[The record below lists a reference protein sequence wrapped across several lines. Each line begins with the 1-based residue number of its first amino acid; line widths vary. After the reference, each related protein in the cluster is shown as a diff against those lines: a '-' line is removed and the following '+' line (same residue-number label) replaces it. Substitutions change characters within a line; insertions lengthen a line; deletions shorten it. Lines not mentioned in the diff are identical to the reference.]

1 MKDNIK
7 KAFESAEQEIQER
20 EIARLKEIVKDLLRQ
35 KNEKEQEKREIEK
48 EISVIKQTLDDFKA
62 GRLDK
67 VKDLIEK
74 DSTARDVLP
83 FQIHIINQPVIQ
95 KPWTWQY
102 DIVQN
107 VQPLVGN
114 GTWTTTAASL
124 NCLTTSGTTAANFT
138 TGTYVIGDGKII
150 NL

>member
-7 KAFESAEQEIQER
+7 KAFESAEQEIQEK

-62 GRLDK
+62 GRLDN
-67 VKDLIEK
+67 VKELIEK
-74 DSTARDVLP
+74 DSIARDVLP
-83 FQIHIINQPVIQ
+83 FQIHIINQPVFQ
-95 KPWTWQY
+95 KPWTWHY
-102 DIVQN
+102 EIN
-107 VQPLVGN
+107 SLPFH
-114 GTWTTTAASL
+114 GTINTT
-124 NCLTTSGTTAANFT
+124 GTTAANFT

>member
-7 KAFESAEQEIQER
+7 KAFESAEQEIQEK
-20 EIARLKEIVKDLLRQ
+20 EIARLKEIVKNLLRQ

-62 GRLDK
+62 GRLDN
-67 VKDLIEK
+67 VKELIEK
-74 DSTARDVLP
+74 DSIARDVLP
-83 FQIHIINQPVIQ
+83 FQIHIINQPVFQ

-102 DIVQN
+102 EISSF
-107 VQPLVGN
+107 PIH
-114 GTWTTTAASL
+114 GTINTT
-124 NCLTTSGTTAANFT
+124 GTTAANFT